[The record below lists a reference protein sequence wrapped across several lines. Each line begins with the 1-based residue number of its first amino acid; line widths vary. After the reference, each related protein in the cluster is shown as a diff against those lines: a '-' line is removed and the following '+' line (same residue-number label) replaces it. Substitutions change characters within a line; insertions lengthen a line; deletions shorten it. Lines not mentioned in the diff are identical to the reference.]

1 MTRMGIFAVSHT
13 HQVYMHDGTDGKGPP
28 MLAEK
33 SWKARTNRRGSRTTV
48 YRHLLWPV
56 TSRLD
61 RSMGGQRTRGQP
73 FTGKRLTSNTRAPV
87 HGKTFD
93 VENAVQRS
101 RENVGRSV
109 CQRSA
114 VYVMNGPFVAPR
126 RRMRRPEESER
137 DLRRSRTD
145 LARFLGKDWCTKP
158 RGFPP
163 NLQLRRT
170 AIRFWSGFPI
180 GTLAQDWD
188 SFAFKS
194 GTWRPKVG
202 HFPAYFARLT
212 CFLTI

>member
-13 HQVYMHDGTDGKGPP
+13 HQVYMHDGTDGKGP
-28 MLAEK
+28 
-33 SWKARTNRRGSRTTV
+33 
-48 YRHLLWPV
+48 
-56 TSRLD
+56 
-61 RSMGGQRTRGQP
+61 
-73 FTGKRLTSNTRAPV
+73 RA
-87 HGKTFD
+87 
-93 VENAVQRS
+93 
-101 RENVGRSV
+101 
-109 CQRSA
+109 
-114 VYVMNGPFVAPR
+114 APR